1 MIAEDEDGLSGI
13 AELVPVKTRTP
24 IFIWPL
30 PAILLLFTGWCTL
43 PGCHVHNRLGK
54 SDPVPEGTLAFLT
67 TRDGQFEIYTM
78 DLATRQTTNL
88 TRHPALDFWTSW
100 SADGRQLL
108 FYSDRDGN
116 KEIYRMDAD
125 GSHPV
130 NLTRHPA
137 YDYLPSWSPDGRHIV
152 FSSNRDHEQG
162 EIYRMNEDGSGV
174 VRLTFNEFFEEVPT
188 WSPDGNKIIFTRQIL
203 EAWDSTGTSNGE
215 IFIMD
220 KDGNNEQRLTVK
232 EGYDSGA
239 KFSPD
244 GRRIAF
250 YGTDE
255 TGNYEIWVMQADG
268 TGMSNVTRDPLE
280 DYSPD
285 WSPDGEWLAYTSGTP
300 VQYDVWVLHLA
311 TGKKIRLTHEPKR
324 NESPVWKPRSGT
336 GKK

>member
-1 MIAEDEDGLSGI
+1 MSGI
-13 AELVPVKTRTP
+13 AELVPVKTRASLY
-24 IFIWPL
+24 FGPL
-30 PAILLLFTGWCTL
+30 SAIALLFTGWCTL
-43 PGCHVHNRLGK
+43 PGCHVHQRFAK
-54 SDPVPEGTLAFLT
+54 TDPVPEGTLAFLT

-88 TRHPALDFWTSW
+88 SRHPALDFWTSW

-116 KEIYRMDAD
+116 KDIYRMDAD

-162 EIYRMNEDGSGV
+162 EIYRMNEDGLEV
-174 VRLTFNEFFEEVPT
+174 VRLTFNAFFEEVPT
-188 WSPDGNKIIFTRQIL
+188 WSPDGNRILFTRQI
-203 EAWDSTGTSNGE
+203 AGTGDSTGVPNGE

-220 KDGNNEQRLTVK
+220 KDGKNEQRLTFK
-232 EGYDSGA
+232 QGYDSGA

-250 YGTDE
+250 YGTDKKD
-255 TGNYEIWVMQADG
+255 NYEIWVMQADG
-268 TGMSNVTRDPLE
+268 SGITNVTRDDLE

-300 VQYDVWVLHLA
+300 QQYDVWVLHLSS
-311 TGKKIRLTHEPKR
+311 GKKIRLTDEPKR
-324 NESPVWKPRSGT
+324 NESPVWKPVTKTHR
-336 GKK
+336 K